1 MNGQSFVGLRL
12 ATGQLKESFH
22 PIRKKQGFQGFVT
35 ITPHPFPVKSLR
47 RKKRT
52 WHLKRRNYHFA
63 FGGQEA
69 FGVMIDSSL

>member
-47 RKKRT
+47 RKE
-52 WHLKRRNYHFA
+52 L
-63 FGGQEA
+63 G
-69 FGVMIDSSL
+69 I